1 MTKDTTSAV
10 EQNNEN
16 KPADNENVVN
26 QTADTG
32 HDTPDNV
39 PYARFNDMNKKH
51 ISDNKALKEQ
61 LDSIRSKQEEK
72 KIKDTADLDEA
83 KVTMAEQ
90 NQTIKDL
97 TSYKEQVEEAR
108 AKEREVLLG
117 KLSDEDKAT
126 YSNLSNKQLA
136 DHLAKSSRNVAPTD
150 KSNAV
155 RGSTFNPDEKNIWE
169 MDKGEQNKNW
179 TSYLSNFTKKK

>member
-1 MTKDTTSAV
+1 MCIRDS
-10 EQNNEN
+10 
-16 KPADNENVVN
+16 NENVVN

-32 HDTPDNV
+32 NDTPDNV

-51 ISDNKALKEQ
+51 ITENKALKDQ
-61 LDSIRSKQEEK
+61 LDSIQAKQEEK

-90 NQTIKDL
+90 NQTIKEL
-97 TSYKEQVEEAR
+97 QEFKKIVEEDR
-108 AKEREVLLG
+108 AKEREVLLS

-136 DHLAKSSRNVAPTD
+136 DHLAKNSRNVASTD

-155 RGSTFNPDEKNIWE
+155 RGSTFNPEEKDIWA
-169 MDKGEQNKNW
+169 MDKGERNKNW
-179 TSYLSNFTKKK
+179 KSYLSNFTKKNN